1 MATFST
7 ETSGRSVYSKIQET
21 HRQKK
26 QSKPTGVFLVKN
38 NTVVAPASYD
48 VLNDTIELMEF
59 PDNSYL
65 LSASVVAD
73 KEYDTGGTA
82 ARLALVL
89 DNGETSSYTTA
100 VGSAFGNQPANDGV
114 SVLSDSALDVGQVI
128 TVIGTTTSSDAVS
141 TEDLVLNGT
150 NVVDSVKTDWGQ
162 ILAVKFSAAAAG
174 TVTIEESS
182 GNADIKTFAAGT
194 LSAGVNEV
202 TSTEQDFN
210 DALVRIVCSGTG
222 TKQIGLK
229 GTDTDGTV
237 IYDSQAL
244 NGATQVLSNSR
255 FATVTEVYTGDLEA
269 TRTVTISSSY
279 PLLATGSE
287 FATGNPVPLNYNGSA
302 VVGGEFA
309 VSVGGKKLALV
320 VEVAPTTA
328 NTEDINFTTK
338 ALIYQGEIT
347 DVGTS
352 QA

>member
-7 ETSGRSVYSKIQET
+7 ETSGKSVYSKIQET

-38 NTVVAPASYD
+38 TTVVAPASYD
-48 VLNDTIELMEF
+48 ALNDTIELMEF

-65 LSASVVAD
+65 LGGSVVAD

-82 ARLALVL
+82 ARFALVL
-89 DNGETSSYTTA
+89 DNGETSTYTTA
-100 VGSAFGNQPANDGV
+100 VGAAYANQPANDGV
-114 SVLSDSALDVGQVI
+114 SVLSDSALDVGQVV
-128 TVIGTTTSSDAVS
+128 TVIGTTTSTDTVII
-141 TEDLVLNGT
+141 EDLVLDGT

-162 ILAVKFSAAAAG
+162 ILAVKISAACAG

-194 LSAGVNEV
+194 LSSGVNEV

-210 DALVRIVCSGTG
+210 DALVRIVASGAS

-244 NGATQVLSNSR
+244 NGTTQVLSNSR
-255 FATVTEVYTGDLEA
+255 FATITEVYTGDLA
-269 TRTVTISSSY
+269 GTTTATISSSY
-279 PLLATGSE
+279 PLLATGSQ
-287 FATGNPVPLNYNGSA
+287 FATADPLPLNFNGSA
-302 VVGGEFA
+302 VVGGEFGIE
-309 VSVGGKKLALV
+309 VGGKKLALV
-320 VEVAPTTA
+320 CEVAPTTA
-328 NTEDINFTTK
+328 NSADISFVTK